1 MVYDLFSWFSNVLAS
16 PLLLMAIKL
25 IAIAVKL
32 VILVA
37 FVKLKRTSRIPQK
50 PYLLILII
58 LLCSITLES
67 FGIIRLLQNYLI
79 PSLTYTISLSRVGW
93 ILCITEYLALSF
105 FIDYLINPRLTTL
118 SWRQK
123 ACALI
128 ALGLCCF
135 QTLIIIT
142 HSSLHAYDRT
152 IFELD
157 FYKIIYFYIILL
169 LIPSIYNSL
178 LIIRS
183 KQLPKILTA
192 QIKVFIK
199 WLIVPHL
206 IIELLAASPSIF
218 LSQLGIL
225 PLLSISTI
233 LLTYALYYAVRKMV
247 NIRFLNIRSHVETTY
262 NAGFINDFKDILEQL
277 GYVTNFNQ
285 IKHIINTFFTK
296 TLHIPTGKTVFY
308 IRAVDTRSLLFQD
321 LDTLDEERRTML
333 CVENMLSQLSQAEA
347 FKAMLYQTKI
357 IIRDEI
363 EFTHFY
369 DPNDLQ
375 QTIIAFLQEIN
386 ADIFLPIYE
395 KKNIIGYIIVEH
407 NVRPHGLFGNIDRDE
422 MVIFA
427 TYLGNIINLLHHG
440 NFQALLHEQK
450 DLKEELYQKHQ
461 EINQYKESIRSFLRV
476 TRDRKIGII
485 FYKNRKFSYGNQA
498 GQDLIRIDMNNDEGH
513 PLAQLLKKIVRQT
526 LEYKTTQ
533 TIITQDTD
541 GNKLVINAFVSFEY
555 NSVIIMTYY
564 PEIADMLHKSLDL
577 LKDPS
582 DWDYVLYLETT
593 KSGQLINQLIPGNSE
608 TALHFK
614 IDILKAA
621 LSRKA
626 VLLDIPQED
635 VTSTVELI
643 HHISLRSELQILK
656 LTSPEKN
663 YEVALALFGINPLF
677 GMEKSENQA
686 LLEKLNTVG
695 TLFIENIDLLTLET
709 QNHLAEFI
717 TYGYFKP
724 LRSDR
729 KITSDVR
736 IICSTQKNLSVLA
749 TEGYFSQNLLNVLTH
764 TTITFPNLMNLEQA
778 ELKKL
783 MEGYLEQE
791 LQSHELKNLLEL
803 NEKEQLK
810 ILDQKP
816 LSLQEL
822 KEYTQNALTQKS
834 TKKKIHEISFNP
846 VITTS
851 DPELQQALRLG
862 KRALKDVR
870 IMTMLWNKFK
880 NQNKIAEL
888 LGVNRSSVNRRCKE
902 YNLI

>member
-1 MVYDLFSWFSNVLAS
+1 MVYDSFSWFSSILAS
-16 PLLLMAIKL
+16 PLLVMAIKV
-25 IAIAVKL
+25 IAIIVKI

-37 FVKLKRTSRIPQK
+37 FVRLKQSTQFSLKLYFLVLT
-50 PYLLILII
+50 I
-58 LLCSITLES
+58 LLCSIFQES
-67 FGIIRLLQNYLI
+67 FGIIRLIENNFLL
-79 PSLTYTISLSRVGW
+79 SLPTIHLSRIGW
-93 ILCITEYLALSF
+93 ILSIVEYLSLSF
-105 FIDYLINPRLTTL
+105 FIDYLINPRKETL

-123 ACALI
+123 IYALT
-128 ALGLCCF
+128 ALSLCCF
-135 QTLIIIT
+135 QALLIAAHLSLHVQEKTPFELTFYKLIYCYIIILMLP
-142 HSSLHAYDRT
+142 SL
-152 IFELD
+152 
-157 FYKIIYFYIILL
+157 
-169 LIPSIYNSL
+169 YNS
-178 LIIRS
+178 IRVIRS
-183 KQLPKILTA
+183 RKLPKILTT
-192 QIKVFIK
+192 QIKVFIN
-199 WLIVPHL
+199 WLIIPHL
-206 IIELLAASPSIF
+206 VIELLAVSPAIF
-218 LSQLGIL
+218 LYKASIL
-225 PLLSISTI
+225 PLLSISTV
-233 LLTYALYYAVRKMV
+233 LLTYAFYYSVKKMV

-262 NAGFINDFKDILEQL
+262 NTNFINEFKDILEQL
-277 GYVTNFNQ
+277 AYVTNSNQ
-285 IKHIINTFFTK
+285 IKHIINAFFK
-296 TLHIPTGKTVFY
+296 QTLDIPAGKAVFY
-308 IRAVDTRSLLFQD
+308 LRAIDTRSLLFQD
-321 LDTLDEERRTML
+321 IDTLDEERRTML

-347 FKAMLYQTKI
+347 FKAMLLQTKI

-363 EFTHFY
+363 EFTNFY

-375 QTIIAFLQEIN
+375 QTIIAFLQEIK

-395 KKNIIGYIIVEH
+395 KKNIVGYIIVEY
-407 NVRPHGLFGNIDRDE
+407 NARPNSLFGNVDRDE

-440 NFQALLHEQK
+440 NFQALIHEQK
-450 DLKEELYQKHQ
+450 ELKEELYQKHQ
-461 EINQYKESIRSFLRV
+461 EINQYKESIRSFLRT
-476 TRDRKIGII
+476 TRERRIGII

-498 GQDLIRIDMNNDEGH
+498 GQDLIKININNDDGH
-513 PLAQLLKKIVRQT
+513 PLAQQLKKIVRQA
-526 LEYKTTQ
+526 LEYKSTQ
-533 TIITQDTD
+533 TIITHDEE
-541 GNKLVINAFVSFEY
+541 GNKLVVNALISFDN

-593 KSGQLINQLIPGNSE
+593 KSGQLVNQLIPGTSE

-614 IDILKAA
+614 IDILKAS

-635 VTSTVELI
+635 LVTTVELI
-643 HHISLRSELQILK
+643 HHISLRSELHMLK

-663 YEVALALFGINPLF
+663 YEFALKLFGINPLF
-677 GMEKSENQA
+677 GMDKGTEQA
-686 LLEKLNTVG
+686 ILEKLNNVG
-695 TLFIENIDLLTLET
+695 TLFIQNIDLLTLET

-729 KITSDVR
+729 KINSDVR
-736 IICSTQKNLSVLA
+736 IICSTQKNLSILA
-749 TEGYFSQNLLNVLTH
+749 KEGYFSQNLLNVLTS
-764 TTITFPNLMNLEQA
+764 TTIRLPSLMHLEPS
-778 ELKKL
+778 ELKRL

-791 LQSHELKNLLEL
+791 LQSNDLKNLLEL
-803 NEKEQLK
+803 NEKEQQK
-810 ILDQKP
+810 ILEQKP

-822 KEYTQNALTQKS
+822 KEYTHNALTQKS
-834 TKKKIHEISFNP
+834 TKKKIHEITTINP
-846 VITTS
+846 IITTS
-851 DPELQQALRLG
+851 DPELQQAIRLG